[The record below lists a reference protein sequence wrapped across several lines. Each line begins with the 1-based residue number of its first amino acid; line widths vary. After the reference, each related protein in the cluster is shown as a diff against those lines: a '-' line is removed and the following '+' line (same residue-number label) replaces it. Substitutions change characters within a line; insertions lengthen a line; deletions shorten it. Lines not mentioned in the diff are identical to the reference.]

1 MPAKTIPPKVLE
13 MVRVFGTLPDIA
25 AVIEPVGEVVT
36 GLSGRTLRRRLP
48 RVRLSKKR
56 FAYNVGDLRALLRG
70 EIAT

>member
-1 MPAKTIPPKVLE
+1 MPKPISPKVLE
-13 MVRVFGTLPDIA
+13 VVRVFGTLPDIA
-25 AVIEPVGEVVT
+25 AVTEPVGEAVT
-36 GLSGRTLRRRLP
+36 SLSSRTLRRRLP